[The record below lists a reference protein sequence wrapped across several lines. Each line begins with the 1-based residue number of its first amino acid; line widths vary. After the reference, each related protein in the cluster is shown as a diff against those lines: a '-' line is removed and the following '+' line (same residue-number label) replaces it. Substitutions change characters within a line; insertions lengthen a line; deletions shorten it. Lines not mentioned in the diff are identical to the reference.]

1 MSITTWFIC
10 RVKLSKSGPGG
21 ANFCI
26 HKYFYSQSAFWKS
39 VREENEEQDDRT
51 QRREKSPEHEG
62 SVSSCFKPQLD
73 PIDSRHLASIEFVR
87 SRVVK
92 LLKNSKNGLHSYSN
106 LIVSIVSSNCSTR
119 KYMQLRQLQRGFRN
133 PPGETGDFLPVGF
146 ES

>member
-1 MSITTWFIC
+1 MPITTWFIF

-39 VREENEEQDDRT
+39 VRQENEEQGDGT
-51 QRREKSPEHEG
+51 QQQREKSPEHED
-62 SVSSCFKPQLD
+62 SVSSCFKPELD
-73 PIDSRHLASIEFVR
+73 PIDSRHLASIEFVK

-106 LIVSIVSSNCSTR
+106 LIVSIVSSN
-119 KYMQLRQLQRGFRN
+119 
-133 PPGETGDFLPVGF
+133 
-146 ES
+146 